1 MAIDWGAF
9 VKGFA
14 GAAAGQIEER
24 TRAEREAKR
33 EADRLALVEKYK
45 IQEEGREEA
54 RGKKKVA
61 SEQADYAN
69 GVAILYN
76 SDREQIGTRPLT
88 AAEIEDRT
96 LSVEGAKLDNRNK
109 RSTIEE
115 RARDSA
121 RQDAALNLD
130 RQRTDATI
138 KNLRRGGAAEGDD
151 SSTEDRGTRPED
163 RIAMDILRKSGVKT
177 EGTAQ
182 LTELNNARAAVRAAV
197 KRGKPELAFQIYTTM
212 GNFSTKPK

>member
-14 GAAAGQIEER
+14 GKAADQLEER
-24 TRAEREAKR
+24 SKAERDALMEEKR
-33 EADRLALVEKYK
+33 LQLVEKYK
-45 IQEEGREEA
+45 IQEEGRSEA
-54 RGKKKVA
+54 RDKKKVA

-96 LSVEGAKLDNRNK
+96 LSVEGVKLDNRDK
-109 RSTIEE
+109 QSTIEE

-121 RQDAALNLD
+121 RQDAVLNLD
-130 RQRTDATI
+130 RQRTGATI
-138 KNLRRGGAAEGDD
+138 ENLRRGGAAIEEDG
-151 SSTEDRGTRPED
+151 TEDRGTRPED
-163 RIAMDILRKSGVKT
+163 RIAMDILKKSGVKT

-182 LTELNNARAAVRAAV
+182 LTELNKARAAVRAAV

-212 GNFSTKPK
+212 GDFSTKPR